1 MQRRLVLVL
10 ALSATTAFAQG
21 RPAGAGGGRPSGAG
35 MPSTGPATPA
45 NVGQPAHTGG
55 RPADSG
61 KPTDAGKPADAGR
74 PEQAQQPLKDSQIN
88 GGAFRMLEQKTGMT
102 SDQLK
107 ALYASSGAKNFG
119 EFVSAVVV
127 SKNLELDTNQV
138 LEGLKT
144 KSLGETLKDLGV
156 PSDQAKQAI
165 KQAKREA
172 KASS

>member
-1 MQRRLVLVL
+1 MQLRLIVVL
-10 ALSATTAFAQG
+10 ALIVATAFAQG
-21 RPAGAGGGRPSGAG
+21 RPSGAGGGRPSGAG
-35 MPSTGPATPA
+35 MPSAGHEAPSGM
-45 NVGQPAHTGG
+45 GQPAHASG
-55 RPADSG
+55 RPAER
-61 KPTDAGKPADAGR
+61 GKPADAGR

-88 GGAFRMLEQKTGMT
+88 GGAFRMLEKKTGIT

-127 SKNLELDTNQV
+127 SKNLKLDTTQV
-138 LEGLKT
+138 LDGLKT

-156 PSDQAKQAI
+156 TSDQAKQAI
-165 KQAKREA
+165 KEAKKEA

>member
-1 MQRRLVLVL
+1 ML
-10 ALSATTAFAQG
+10 ASLH
-21 RPAGAGGGRPSGAG
+21 
-35 MPSTGPATPA
+35 TPA
-45 NVGQPAHTGG
+45 AVPPMRASLPMRGIPNGPG
-55 RPADSG
+55 
-61 KPTDAGKPADAGR
+61 
-74 PEQAQQPLKDSQIN
+74 QPLKESQIN
-88 GGAFRMLEQKTGMT
+88 SGAFRMLEQKTGMT

-119 EFVSAVVV
+119 EFTSAVVV
-127 SKNLELDTNQV
+127 SKNLKLDTNQV

-165 KQAKREA
+165 KQAKKEA

>member
-1 MQRRLVLVL
+1 MQLRLIVVL
-10 ALSATTAFAQG
+10 ALSAATAFAQG

-35 MPSTGPATPA
+35 MPSAGPATPA
-45 NVGQPAHTGG
+45 NGGQPAHTSG
-55 RPADSG
+55 RPAN
-61 KPTDAGKPADAGR
+61 AGKPADAGR
-74 PEQAQQPLKDSQIN
+74 PEQTQQPLKDSQIN

-119 EFVSAVVV
+119 EFTSAVVV
-127 SKNLELDTNQV
+127 SKNLKLDTNQV

-144 KSLGETLKDLGV
+144 KSLGQTLKDLGV

>member
-1 MQRRLVLVL
+1 MRLRLIAVL
-10 ALSATTAFAQG
+10 ALTATVSFAQG

-35 MPSTGPATPA
+35 MPSVGGGMPA
-45 NVGQPAHTGG
+45 NVGQPAHTSG

-61 KPTDAGKPADAGR
+61 KPADAGRSGDAGR

-107 ALYASSGAKNFG
+107 AMYVSSGAKNFG
-119 EFVSAVVV
+119 EFVSAIVV
-127 SKNLELDTNQV
+127 SKNLKLDTNQV
-138 LEGLKT
+138 LDGLKT
-144 KSLGETLKDLGV
+144 KSLGGTLKDLGV

-165 KQAKREA
+165 KQAKKEA